1 MVYIGTLISLLQN
14 RLTYKP
20 VIMRRHGGNGGVRWD
35 RIFFRTFGT
44 CFLGGGGGDVV
55 NENIHS
61 QDVIINK
68 QLIYISRAVYLKKV
82 SNLWKGHFHYCEIF
96 TI

>member
-1 MVYIGTLISLLQN
+1 MGQN
-14 RLTYKP
+14 
-20 VIMRRHGGNGGVRWD
+20 
-35 RIFFRTFGT
+35 FFSHLRYL
-44 CFLGGGGGDVV
+44 FLGGGGGDVV

-82 SNLWKGHFHYCEIF
+82 SNL
-96 TI
+96 